1 MDWPIVDFVF
11 NLIVLLAMISLLILI
26 WAIIISMIVVF
37 LKNRR
42 LKNDTEA

>member
-1 MDWPIVDFVF
+1 MDCPIVDFVF